1 MIELQRIRHASI
13 GIMATDYETIE
24 IFARIVSGEPIPPG
38 ADVSLILAHAERM
51 GRNLPGPATLSLA
64 ALGRLA
70 GAVCV
75 RIRAYRSDCERDAAL
90 TRFVPA
96 AINAMWS
103 LALLAVRVMLR
114 HSLISLRRLEPVLEF
129 IHS

>member
-13 GIMATDYETIE
+13 GIMATDYETVE
-24 IFARIVSGEPIPPG
+24 IFARIVSGEQIPPG

-51 GRNLPGPATLSLA
+51 GRHLPGPATLSLA

-70 GAVCV
+70 VTVCA

-90 TRFVPA
+90 SRFAPA
-96 AINAMWS
+96 AISAIWS
-103 LALLAVRVMLR
+103 LVLLAVRVMLR
-114 HSLISLRRLEPVLEF
+114 HSVVSLRRLEPVLEF